1 MIHLR
6 RGVRGLPSKT
16 GRTRAAFLGIVTGLA
31 MNAATAVANDV
42 QSARACDLA
51 AASPTDPMRPAGI
64 TGISIDDIETKTAL
78 PACQAALA
86 ADPDNPRLLFE
97 MARVFLAS
105 NNGLKAFTL
114 IRDAADRGYADAQYM
129 LGLIYMKG
137 EGVPKDDRAAA
148 RWFKSAADQ
157 DYARAE
163 AFIGAYLLVGRG
175 IEKDEVEAA
184 RYLKLAVAHGDADA
198 QAFLGTMYASGS
210 GGLPHDE
217 REAARLFMLAAKQGN
232 DDAQYNLG
240 VLYKDGRGVDQDEG
254 LAVFWFTK
262 AAEQGNV
269 QAKTFLA
276 QLEKQARQPPKTPK
290 VPSAVSYACFLDS
303 FNKSG
308 AVYHGKDS
316 DKESA
321 DKFDRLNKECI
332 NNYLT
337 TGRMP
342 Q

>member
-1 MIHLR
+1 MIHIK
-6 RGVRGLPSKT
+6 RGAFGLPWRAR
-16 GRTRAAFLGIVTGLA
+16 RTRAALFGIATSLA
-31 MNAATAVANDV
+31 MSSTSAVANDV
-42 QSARACDLA
+42 PATRACDLA

-64 TGISIDDIETKTAL
+64 AGVDVDNIDGKSAL

-97 MARVFLAS
+97 MARVYLAS

-175 IEKDEVEAA
+175 IEKNEVEAA

-198 QAFLGTMYASGS
+198 
-210 GGLPHDE
+210 P
-217 REAARLFMLAAKQGN
+217 
-232 DDAQYNLG
+232 
-240 VLYKDGRGVDQDEG
+240 
-254 LAVFWFTK
+254 
-262 AAEQGNV
+262 
-269 QAKTFLA
+269 
-276 QLEKQARQPPKTPK
+276 
-290 VPSAVSYACFLDS
+290 
-303 FNKSG
+303 
-308 AVYHGKDS
+308 
-316 DKESA
+316 
-321 DKFDRLNKECI
+321 I
-332 NNYLT
+332 
-337 TGRMP
+337 
-342 Q
+342 